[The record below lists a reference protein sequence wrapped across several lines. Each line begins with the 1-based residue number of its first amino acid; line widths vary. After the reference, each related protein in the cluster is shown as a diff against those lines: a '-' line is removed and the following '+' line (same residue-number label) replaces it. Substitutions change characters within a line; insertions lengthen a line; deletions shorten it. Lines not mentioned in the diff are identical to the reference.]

1 MNTRL
6 NILLLVCAIVGFTA
20 CMTRYERTWKKV
32 CGKVY
37 KNRMLNNLTC
47 IPFYAAK
54 VTDIKT
60 TLNQDTIV
68 LRMGESVPYRPDS
81 VICFKFNVHEM
92 LITDTPFNKLVV
104 DTVNGKVETS
114 YQYFVNEYHSTCV
127 IDEAIPSLSLGP
139 VTLSDVRGAI
149 QEMNETAIVS
159 RTGFTY
165 RIVNPTP
172 ENKSPRIIW
181 LVRVL

>member
-1 MNTRL
+1 
-6 NILLLVCAIVGFTA
+6 
-20 CMTRYERTWKKV
+20 
-32 CGKVY
+32 
-37 KNRMLNNLTC
+37 
-47 IPFYAAK
+47 
-54 VTDIKT
+54 
-60 TLNQDTIV
+60 
-68 LRMGESVPYRPDS
+68 
-81 VICFKFNVHEM
+81 M

-104 DTVNGKVETS
+104 DTVDGKVETS

-149 QEMNETAIVS
+149 QEMNKTAIAS
-159 RTGFTY
+159 CTGFTY
-165 RIVNPTP
+165 RIVKPTP